1 MTEKDQ
7 NKISMLPISATEK
20 KIEALIKGLQ
30 FINETAD
37 ANAARQMAD
46 EALDEAYEAEE
57 HLKKVKNIMNGSP
70 ADEPSI
76 DLLFLKVQEI
86 LHEVREYVANDYSSE
101 EESEKL
107 SDLARAKSLLADA
120 VEIIERADVL
130 AQHRLKG
137 SPQPRIILSSLGEYF
152 TFDDATPRKR
162 YCGVTD

>member
-1 MTEKDQ
+1 MTQKDL
-7 NKISMLPISATEK
+7 NKISMLPFDATSK

-30 FINETAD
+30 FVNETAD

-152 TFDDATPRKR
+152 SFDDASTTKR
-162 YCGVTD
+162 YCGITD

>member
-1 MTEKDQ
+1 MHQTGF
-7 NKISMLPISATEK
+7 P
-20 KIEALIKGLQ
+20 
-30 FINETAD
+30 
-37 ANAARQMAD
+37 
-46 EALDEAYEAEE
+46 
-57 HLKKVKNIMNGSP
+57 
-70 ADEPSI
+70 
-76 DLLFLKVQEI
+76 EI

>member
-1 MTEKDQ
+1 MTQEMLKALPFLEAE
-7 NKISMLPISATEK
+7 NANGVIIS
-20 KIEALIKGLQ
+20 GLLSVQ
-30 FINETAD
+30 AMAD
-37 ANAARQMAD
+37 SNAARQRAD
-46 EALDEAYEAEE
+46 EALDEAYLAEE
-57 HLKKVKNIMNGSP
+57 HLKKAKNIMSGNP

-76 DLLFLKVQEI
+76 DLLFLKVQEQ

-137 SPQPRIILSSLGEYF
+137 SPQPRIILSTLGEYF
-152 TFDDATPRKR
+152 TFDDASTTRR